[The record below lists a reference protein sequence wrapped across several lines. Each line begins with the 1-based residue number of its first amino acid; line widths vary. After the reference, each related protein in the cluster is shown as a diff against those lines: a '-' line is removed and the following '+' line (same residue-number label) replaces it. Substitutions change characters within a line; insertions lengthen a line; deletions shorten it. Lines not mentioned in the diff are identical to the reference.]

1 MFVDADG
8 CRINVEVE
16 GPEGAPAVVFS
27 NSLGTNLH
35 MWDGQAKALAKHFRV
50 IRYDQRGHG
59 KSGAPEQP
67 YSLERLG
74 RDVLA
79 ILDQLG
85 IKKAHFVGL
94 SMGGCTGMWLGRHAR
109 DRFGKLVLSNT
120 GAKIGEAALWN
131 SRIQTVLKDGM
142 KAVVDAVIERW
153 FTPDFRK
160 RQPAVVA
167 RVREMLLTTPPAGYA
182 GCSAALRDMDERAGI
197 SEIKS
202 PTLVI
207 AGKHDPA
214 TPPESGEFIAS
225 RIKDAKYVLLDAA
238 HLANLEQE
246 AIYTDT
252 LEKFLRKD

>member
-1 MFVDADG
+1 
-8 CRINVEVE
+8 
-16 GPEGAPAVVFS
+16 VFS

-35 MWDGQAKALAKHFRV
+35 MWDDQATALAKHFRV

-59 KSGAPEQP
+59 KSDAPKPP

-79 ILDQLG
+79 ILDHLG
-85 IKKAHFVGL
+85 IKSAHFVGL

-109 DRFGKLVLSNT
+109 GRFGKLVLSNT
-120 GAKIGEAALWN
+120 GAKIGDAALWN
-131 SRIQTVLKDGM
+131 DRIQSVLKDGM
-142 KAVVDAVIERW
+142 KAVAEVVLERW
-153 FTPDFRK
+153 FTPNFRK
-160 RQPAVVA
+160 REPAVVK

-197 SEIKS
+197 AEIKA

-225 RIKDAKYVLLDAA
+225 RIKDAKFVVLDAA
-238 HLANLEQE
+238 HLANLEQS
-246 AIYTDT
+246 ATYTDT
-252 LEKFLRKD
+252 IEKFLRKD

>member
-1 MFVDADG
+1 MLVDVEG

-16 GPEGAPAVVFS
+16 GPEDAPAVVFS

-35 MWDGQAKALAKHFRV
+35 MWDDQATTLAKHFRV

-59 KSGAPEQP
+59 KSDAPKLP

-79 ILDQLG
+79 ILDHLG
-85 IKKAHFVGL
+85 IKSAHFVGL

-109 DRFGKLVLSNT
+109 GRFGKLVLSNT
-120 GAKIGEAALWN
+120 GAKIGDAALWN
-131 SRIQTVLKDGM
+131 NRIQSVLKDGM
-142 KAVVDAVIERW
+142 KAVAEVVLERW
-153 FTPDFRK
+153 FTPNFRK
-160 RQPAVVA
+160 REPAVVK

-197 SEIKS
+197 AEIKA

-225 RIKDAKYVLLDAA
+225 RIKDAKFVVLDAA
-238 HLANLEQE
+238 HLANLEQS
-246 AIYTDT
+246 ATYTDT
-252 LEKFLRKD
+252 IEKFLRKD

>member
-35 MWDGQAKALAKHFRV
+35 MWDGQAEALAKHFRV

>member
-1 MFVDADG
+1 MLVDVEG

-16 GPEGAPAVVFS
+16 GPEDAPAVVFS

-35 MWDGQAKALAKHFRV
+35 MWDDQATALAKHFRV

-59 KSGAPEQP
+59 KSDAPKPP

-79 ILDQLG
+79 ILDHLG
-85 IKKAHFVGL
+85 IKSAHFVGL

-109 DRFGKLVLSNT
+109 GRFGKLVLSNT
-120 GAKIGEAALWN
+120 GAKIGDAALWN
-131 SRIQTVLKDGM
+131 DRIQSVLKDGM
-142 KAVVDAVIERW
+142 KAVAEVVLERW
-153 FTPDFRK
+153 FTPNFRK
-160 RQPAVVA
+160 REPAVVK

-197 SEIKS
+197 AEIKA

-225 RIKDAKYVLLDAA
+225 RIKDAKFVVLDAA
-238 HLANLEQE
+238 HLANLEQS
-246 AIYTDT
+246 ATYTDT
-252 LEKFLRKD
+252 IEKFLRKD

>member
-16 GPEGAPAVVFS
+16 GPEDAPAVVFS

-35 MWDGQAKALAKHFRV
+35 MWDDQAKALSKHFRV

-59 KSGAPEQP
+59 KSDAPPQP
-67 YSLERLG
+67 YSIERLG

-79 ILDQLG
+79 ILDHFG

-94 SMGGCTGMWLGRHAR
+94 SMGGCTGMWVGRHAR
-109 DRFGKLVLSNT
+109 DRVGRLVLSNT
-120 GAKIGEAALWN
+120 GAKIGDSSLWN
-131 SRIQTVLKDGM
+131 SRIQSVRKDGM
-142 KAVVDAVIERW
+142 KAVVETVLGRW
-153 FTPDFRK
+153 FTPDFRR
-160 RQPAVVA
+160 RQSAVVE

-182 GCSAALRDMDERAGI
+182 GCSAALRDMDQRAGI
-197 SEIKS
+197 SEIKA

-238 HLANLEQE
+238 HLANLERA

-252 LEKFLRKD
+252 IERFLRKD

>member
-1 MFVDADG
+1 MLVDVEG

-16 GPEGAPAVVFS
+16 GPEDAPAVVFS

-35 MWDGQAKALAKHFRV
+35 MWDDQATALAKHFRV

-59 KSGAPEQP
+59 KSDAPKPP

-79 ILDQLG
+79 ILDHLD
-85 IKKAHFVGL
+85 IKSAHFVGL

-109 DRFGKLVLSNT
+109 GRFGKLVLSNT
-120 GAKIGEAALWN
+120 GAKIGDAALWN
-131 SRIQTVLKDGM
+131 DRIQSVLKDGM
-142 KAVVDAVIERW
+142 KAVAEVVLERW
-153 FTPDFRK
+153 FTPNFRK
-160 RQPAVVA
+160 REPAVVK

-197 SEIKS
+197 AEIKA

-225 RIKDAKYVLLDAA
+225 RIKDAKFVVLDAA
-238 HLANLEQE
+238 HLANLEQS
-246 AIYTDT
+246 ATYTDT
-252 LEKFLRKD
+252 IEKFLRKD

>member
-1 MFVDADG
+1 MLVDVEG

-16 GPEGAPAVVFS
+16 GPEDAPAVVFS

-35 MWDGQAKALAKHFRV
+35 MWDDQATTLAKHFRV

-59 KSGAPEQP
+59 KSDAPKLP

-79 ILDQLG
+79 ILDHLG
-85 IKKAHFVGL
+85 IKSAHFVGL

-109 DRFGKLVLSNT
+109 GRFGKLVLSNT
-120 GAKIGEAALWN
+120 GAKIGDAALWN
-131 SRIQTVLKDGM
+131 DRIQSVLKDGM
-142 KAVVDAVIERW
+142 KAVAEVVLERW
-153 FTPDFRK
+153 FTPNFRK
-160 RQPAVVA
+160 REPAVVK

-197 SEIKS
+197 AEIKA

-225 RIKDAKYVLLDAA
+225 RIKDAKFVVLDAA
-238 HLANLEQE
+238 HLANLEQS
-246 AIYTDT
+246 ATYTDT
-252 LEKFLRKD
+252 IEKFLRKD

>member
-1 MFVDADG
+1 MLVDVEG

-16 GPEGAPAVVFS
+16 GPEDAPAVVFS

-35 MWDGQAKALAKHFRV
+35 MWDDQATALAKHFRV

-59 KSGAPEQP
+59 KSDAPKPP

-79 ILDQLG
+79 ILDHLG
-85 IKKAHFVGL
+85 IKSAHFVGL

-109 DRFGKLVLSNT
+109 GRFGKLVLSNT
-120 GAKIGEAALWN
+120 GAKIGDAALWN
-131 SRIQTVLKDGM
+131 DRIQSVLKDGM
-142 KAVVDAVIERW
+142 KAVAEVVLERW
-153 FTPDFRK
+153 FTPNFRK
-160 RQPAVVA
+160 REPAVVK

-197 SEIKS
+197 AEIKA

-225 RIKDAKYVLLDAA
+225 RIKDAKFVVLDAA
-238 HLANLEQE
+238 HLANLEQS
-246 AIYTDT
+246 ATYTDT
-252 LEKFLRKD
+252 IEKFLRKN

>member
-1 MFVDADG
+1 MLVDVEG

-35 MWDGQAKALAKHFRV
+35 MWDDQATALAKHFRV

-59 KSGAPEQP
+59 KSDAPKPP

-79 ILDQLG
+79 ILDHLG
-85 IKKAHFVGL
+85 IKSAHFVGL

-109 DRFGKLVLSNT
+109 GRFGKLVLSNT
-120 GAKIGEAALWN
+120 GAKIGDAALWN
-131 SRIQTVLKDGM
+131 DRIQSVLKDGM
-142 KAVVDAVIERW
+142 KAVAEVVLERW
-153 FTPDFRK
+153 FTPNFRK
-160 RQPAVVA
+160 REPAVVK

-197 SEIKS
+197 AEIKA

-225 RIKDAKYVLLDAA
+225 RIKDAKFVVLDAA
-238 HLANLEQE
+238 HLANLEQS
-246 AIYTDT
+246 ATYTDT
-252 LEKFLRKD
+252 IEKFLRKD

>member
-8 CRINVEVE
+8 CRIHVEVE
-16 GPEGAPAVVFS
+16 GPEGAPAVVLS

-50 IRYDQRGHG
+50 VRYDQRGHG
-59 KSGAPEQP
+59 KSDAPPPP
-67 YSLERLG
+67 YSLDRLG
-74 RDVLA
+74 QDVLA
-79 ILDQLG
+79 ILDHLG

-94 SMGGCTGMWLGRHAR
+94 SMGGVTGIWLGRHAR

-120 GAKIGEAALWN
+120 GAKIGDAALWN
-131 SRIQTVLKDGM
+131 ARIQTVLKDGM
-142 KAVVDAVIERW
+142 KGVVDAVLERW
-153 FTPDFRK
+153 FTADFRK
-160 RQPAVVA
+160 RQPAVVE

-182 GCSAALRDMDERAGI
+182 GCSAALRDMDERAGV
-197 SEIKS
+197 SEIKA

-214 TPPESGEFIAS
+214 TPPESGEFIAN
-225 RIKDAKYVLLDAA
+225 RVKDAKFVVLDAA

-246 AIYTDT
+246 APYTDT

>member
-1 MFVDADG
+1 MLVDVEG

-16 GPEGAPAVVFS
+16 GPEDAPAVVFS

-35 MWDGQAKALAKHFRV
+35 MWDDQATALAKHFRV

-59 KSGAPEQP
+59 KSDAPKLP

-79 ILDQLG
+79 ILDHLG
-85 IKKAHFVGL
+85 IKSAHFVGL

-109 DRFGKLVLSNT
+109 GRFGKLVLSNT
-120 GAKIGEAALWN
+120 GAKIGDAALWN
-131 SRIQTVLKDGM
+131 DRIQSVLKDGM
-142 KAVVDAVIERW
+142 KAVAEVVLERW
-153 FTPDFRK
+153 FTPNFRK
-160 RQPAVVA
+160 REPAVVK

-197 SEIKS
+197 AEIKA

-225 RIKDAKYVLLDAA
+225 RIKDAKFVVLDAA
-238 HLANLEQE
+238 HLANLEQS
-246 AIYTDT
+246 ATYTDT
-252 LEKFLRKD
+252 IEKFLRKD